1 LWKKNKKLL
10 KKITYKNDQGG
21 GGKHPSFRNE
31 FFSGTNRLAQK
42 IFFAHISPRK
52 IKTKSHEIS
61 ERWHKPFLRSE
72 QIKNVWGGYHPPL
85 VVLGLSNF
93 GNDQK

>member
-1 LWKKNKKLL
+1 MQNCLKKLL
-10 KKITYKNDQGG
+10 TKMTKGG

-31 FFSGTNRLAQK
+31 FFSGTNRLAQ
-42 IFFAHISPRK
+42 IFFFAHISPRK

-72 QIKNVWGGYHPPL
+72 QIKNVWGGPPGSSRVKL
-85 VVLGLSNF
+85 ITRPF
-93 GNDQK
+93 